1 MNWLGRFDAGDSP
14 SPRRKVT
21 EKMKF
26 GLHIGQQNISMEE
39 MRRLWRWADTAGFDW
54 VDVWDHFYE
63 APPQDGNGSC
73 FEATTCMAA
82 IACET
87 SNVRIGVLVLGMN
100 YRHPAVLANA
110 LTTIDHLSGGRL
122 EIGLGAGWHEPEY
135 KAYGI
140 PFRPIGERMDMLEEG
155 VQVVRML
162 TTQDRSDFD
171 GKYYRLENA
180 ACNPKPVQSRPR
192 IWVGG
197 NGEKRTLRIAA
208 RHADGWNT
216 PYTSP
221 EEFARLSGVLDGWCQ
236 KEGRDPQG
244 IERNVNLSF
253 HMAATKADIDQAE
266 KQFIETWGAA
276 SDVMRT
282 RGVVAGLPAQAMDL
296 VARYR
301 DAGAA
306 RVNIAIRPPVDWQAL
321 EAWASEV
328 IPAFE

>member
-1 MNWLGRFDAGDSP
+1 MQ
-14 SPRRKVT
+14 
-21 EKMKF
+21 F
-26 GLHIGQQNISMEE
+26 GLHIGQQNLSIDE
-39 MRRLWRWADTAGFDW
+39 MRRMWRWADTAGFDW

-63 APPQDGNGSC
+63 APPIDGNGSC

-87 SNVRIGVLVLGMN
+87 VNCRIGVLVLGMN

-110 LTTIDHLSGGRL
+110 LCTIDQLSGGRL

-135 KAYGI
+135 TAYGI
-140 PFRPIGERMDMLEEG
+140 PFRPIKERLDMLEEG
-155 VQVVRML
+155 VQVIRKL
-162 TTQDRSDFD
+162 TTEDRANFD
-171 GKYYRLENA
+171 GKYFQLKNA
-180 ACNPKPVQSRPR
+180 ACNPKGVQARPR

-221 EEFARLSGVLDGWCQ
+221 AEFKRLSGVLDSWCE
-236 KEGRDPQG
+236 KEGRDPAA

-253 HMAATKADIDQAE
+253 HMAASAAALPAAE
-266 KQFIETWGAA
+266 AQYVSTWGPAA
-276 SDVMRT
+276 EAMRS
-282 RGVVAGLPAQAMDL
+282 RGVVIGTPGQAIDL
-296 VARYR
+296 IGRYA

-306 RVNIAIRPPVDWQAL
+306 RVNIAIRPPVDWDAL
-321 EAWASEV
+321 HAWASEV
-328 IPAFE
+328 IPAFAR